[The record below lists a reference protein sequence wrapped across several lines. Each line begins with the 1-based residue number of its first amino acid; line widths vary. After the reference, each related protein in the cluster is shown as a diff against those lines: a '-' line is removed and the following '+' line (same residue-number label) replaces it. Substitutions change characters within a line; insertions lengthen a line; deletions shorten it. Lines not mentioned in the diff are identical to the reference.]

1 MEPIEQVELPNI
13 DPRWEKIEAEHTKAS
28 ILMDRIRAADGLLA
42 TFPKEAMGDGVKE
55 ETPKR
60 VAKMWNELLA
70 GYDKDPA
77 EILSKTFDV
86 DAGGD
91 VNGNGIVIVKDIPLF
106 SQCEHH
112 LVPFYGRVHIA
123 YIPRNKVVGLSK
135 FARLVECFGRRLQ
148 VQERLTKQIM
158 DAIVTNLDPIG
169 VMVIIEAEHMCMTMR
184 GIQKPGTKTVTSR
197 VSGVFFDK
205 PEARAEA
212 LALLER

>member
-1 MEPIEQVELPNI
+1 MAARSNFM
-13 DPRWEKIEAEHTKAS
+13 A
-28 ILMDRIRAADGLLA
+28 RIRAADGLLD

-55 ETPKR
+55 ETPLR
-60 VAKMWNELLA
+60 VAKMWDELLA

-112 LVPFYGRVHIA
+112 LVPFYGKVNIA

-135 FARLVECFGRRLQ
+135 FARLVECYGRRLQ
-148 VQERLTKQIM
+148 VQERLTKQIT
-158 DAIVTNLDPIG
+158 DAINQYLDPIG
-169 VMVIIEAEHMCMTMR
+169 VMVVIKAEHMCMTMR

-212 LALLER
+212 MELMK

>member
-1 MEPIEQVELPNI
+1 MEPIEQVDSPCS
-13 DPRWEKIEAEHTKAS
+13 DPRWDKLQQEQKKAS
-28 ILMDRIRAADGLLA
+28 ILMSRIKAADGLLT
-42 TFPKEAMGDGVKE
+42 TFPEEAMGDGVKE
-55 ETPKR
+55 ETPMR
-60 VAKMWNELLA
+60 VAKMWDELLS
-70 GYDKDPA
+70 GYDKDPT
-77 EILSKTFDV
+77 EILSKQFDV

-91 VNGNGIVIVKDIPLF
+91 INGNGIVIVKDIPLF

-112 LVPFYGRVHIA
+112 LVPFYGKVHIA

-158 DAIVTNLDPIG
+158 DAIVKNLDPIG
-169 VMVIIEAEHMCMTMR
+169 VMVVVEAEHMCMTMR

-212 LALLER
+212 MELMK

>member
-1 MEPIEQVELPNI
+1 MNPIEQVGLPLS
-13 DPRWEKIEAEHTKAS
+13 DPRWKKIEAEHTKAS
-28 ILMDRIRAADGLLA
+28 NFMERIRAADCMLK

-55 ETPKR
+55 ETPNR
-60 VAKMWNELLA
+60 VAKMWDELLA
-70 GYDKDPA
+70 GYDKDPG

-91 VNGNGIVIVKDIPLF
+91 TNGNGIVIVKDIPLF

-112 LVPFYGRVHIA
+112 LVPFYGKVHIA
-123 YIPRNKVVGLSK
+123 YIPRTKVVGLSK
-135 FARLVECFGRRLQ
+135 FARLVECYGRRLQ
-148 VQERLTKQIM
+148 VQERLTKQIA
-158 DAIVTNLDPIG
+158 DAINQYLDPIG
-169 VMVIIEAEHMCMTMR
+169 VMVVIEAEHMCMTMR

-212 LALLER
+212 LELLK

>member
-1 MEPIEQVELPNI
+1 MEPIELPIVDPKWGQV
-13 DPRWEKIEAEHTKAS
+13 EAEHTKAS
-28 ILMDRIRAADGLLA
+28 IFMDRIRAADKLLA

-91 VNGNGIVIVKDIPLF
+91 TNGNGIVIVKDIPLF

-112 LVPFYGRVHIA
+112 LVPFYGKVSIA
-123 YIPRNKVVGLSK
+123 YIPRHKVVGLSK
-135 FARLVECFGRRLQ
+135 FARLVECYGRRLQ
-148 VQERLTKQIM
+148 VQERLTKQIA
-158 DAIVTNLDPIG
+158 DAIEEYLDPIG
-169 VMVIIEAEHMCMTMR
+169 VMVVIEAEHMCMTMR

-212 LALLER
+212 LELLK

>member
-1 MEPIEQVELPNI
+1 MDLF
-13 DPRWEKIEAEHTKAS
+13 
-28 ILMDRIRAADGLLA
+28 DRIRAADDLLA

-112 LVPFYGRVHIA
+112 LVPFYGKVHIA
-123 YIPRNKVVGLSK
+123 YIPQHKVVGLSK

-158 DAIVTNLDPIG
+158 DAIVENLSPIG
-169 VMVIIEAEHMCMTMR
+169 VMVVVEAEHMCMTMR

-197 VSGVFFDK
+197 VSGVFFNDAT
-205 PEARAEA
+205 ARAEA
-212 LALLER
+212 LSLIER

>member
-1 MEPIEQVELPNI
+1 MDEKLEQLE
-13 DPRWEKIEAEHTKAS
+13 EEQKKAS
-28 ILMDRIRAADGLLA
+28 VLMNRIKAADGLLA

-55 ETPKR
+55 ETPLR
-60 VAKMWNELLA
+60 VAKMWNELLS

-77 EILSKTFDV
+77 EILSKQFDV

-91 VNGNGIVIVKDIPLF
+91 TNGNGIVIVKDIPLF

-112 LVPFYGRVHIA
+112 LVPFYGKVHIA
-123 YIPRNKVVGLSK
+123 YIPRHKVVGLSK

-148 VQERLTKQIM
+148 VQERLTKQVM
-158 DAIVTNLDPIG
+158 DAIVENLDPIG
-169 VMVIIEAEHMCMTMR
+169 VMVVIEAEHMCMTMR

-197 VSGVFFDK
+197 VSGVFFDN
-205 PEARAEA
+205 PSARAEA

>member
-1 MEPIEQVELPNI
+1 MSTL
-13 DPRWEKIEAEHTKAS
+13 K
-28 ILMDRIRAADGLLA
+28 RIKAADMLLK
-42 TFPKEAMGDGVKE
+42 TFPPKALGDGVEE

-60 VAKMWNELLA
+60 VAKMWDELLK
-70 GYDKDPA
+70 GYDQDPK
-77 EILSKTFDV
+77 EILSKQFDV

-112 LVPFYGRVHIA
+112 LVPFYGKVHIA

-158 DAIVTNLDPIG
+158 DAIVENLNPIG
-169 VMVIIEAEHMCMTMR
+169 TMVVVEAEHMCMTMR
-184 GIQKPGTKTVTSR
+184 GIQKPGTKTITSR
-197 VSGVFFDK
+197 VDGVFFDK
-205 PEARAEA
+205 PEAREEA
-212 LALLER
+212 LQLIRR

>member
-1 MEPIEQVELPNI
+1 MNLTE
-13 DPRWEKIEAEHTKAS
+13 
-28 ILMDRIRAADGLLA
+28 RIKAADSLLA

-60 VAKMWNELLA
+60 VAKMWNELLK
-70 GYDKDPA
+70 GYEQDPA

-112 LVPFYGRVHIA
+112 LVPFYGKVHIA
-123 YIPRNKVVGLSK
+123 YIPRNRVVGLSK

-158 DAIVTNLDPIG
+158 DAIIKYLDPIG
-169 VMVIIEAEHMCMTMR
+169 VMVVIKAEHMCMTMR
-184 GIQKPGTKTVTSR
+184 GIQKPGTQTITSR
-197 VSGVFFDK
+197 IYGVFFDK
-205 PEARAEA
+205 PEAREEA
-212 LALLER
+212 LRLINE

>member
-1 MEPIEQVELPNI
+1 
-13 DPRWEKIEAEHTKAS
+13 
-28 ILMDRIRAADGLLA
+28 MDITERIKAADMLLS

-112 LVPFYGRVHIA
+112 LVPFYGKVNIA

-158 DAIVTNLDPIG
+158 DAIVDNLNPIG
-169 VMVIIEAEHMCMTMR
+169 VMVVIEAEHMCMTMR

>member
-1 MEPIEQVELPNI
+1 MEQEELSYS
-13 DPRWEKIEAEHTKAS
+13 DPKWDKLQKEHEKAT
-28 ILMDRIRAADGLLA
+28 ILMERIKAADGLLK
-42 TFPKEAMGDGVKE
+42 TFPTAAMGDGVKE

-60 VAKMWNELLA
+60 VAKMWNELLD
-70 GYDKDPA
+70 GYNKNPA

-112 LVPFYGRVHIA
+112 LVPFFGKVHIA

-135 FARLVECFGRRLQ
+135 FARLVECYGRRLQ

-158 DAIVTNLDPIG
+158 DAIVENLDPIG
-169 VMVIIEAEHMCMTMR
+169 VMVVIEAEHMCMTMR

-197 VSGVFFDK
+197 VHGVFFDK
-205 PEARAEA
+205 PETRQEA
-212 LALLER
+212 LNLIGGIK

>member
-1 MEPIEQVELPNI
+1 MDLKEPELPYG
-13 DPRWEKIEAEHTKAS
+13 DPLWEKVQKEHEAQLT
-28 ILMDRIRAADGLLA
+28 LMNRIRAADGLLS
-42 TFPKEAMGDGVKE
+42 TFPEEAMGDGVKE

-112 LVPFYGRVHIA
+112 LVPFYGKVSIA
-123 YIPRNKVVGLSK
+123 YIPRTKVVGLSK
-135 FARLVECFGRRLQ
+135 FARLVECYGRRLQ
-148 VQERLTKQIM
+148 VQERLTKQIA
-158 DAIVTNLDPIG
+158 DAINQYLDPIG
-169 VMVIIEAEHMCMTMR
+169 VMVVVEAEHMCMTMR

-212 LALLER
+212 MELMK

>member
-1 MEPIEQVELPNI
+1 MNPIEQVELPCS
-13 DPRWEKIEAEHTKAS
+13 DPKWEELQEEQRKAS
-28 ILMDRIRAADGLLA
+28 ILMDRIRAADGLLK

-55 ETPKR
+55 ETPLR
-60 VAKMWNELLA
+60 VAKMWNELLD
-70 GYDKDPA
+70 GYNKDPK
-77 EILSKTFDV
+77 EILSKQFDV

-91 VNGNGIVIVKDIPLF
+91 VNGNGIVVVKDIPLF

-158 DAIVTNLDPIG
+158 DAIVENLNPIG
-169 VMVIIEAEHMCMTMR
+169 VMVVVEAEHMCMTMR

-212 LALLER
+212 LSLIER

>member
-1 MEPIEQVELPNI
+1 MNPIEQVELPCS
-13 DPRWEKIEAEHTKAS
+13 DPKWEELQEEQRKAS
-28 ILMDRIRAADGLLA
+28 ILMDRIRAADGLLK

-55 ETPKR
+55 ETPLR

-112 LVPFYGRVHIA
+112 LIPFYGKVHIA
-123 YIPRNKVVGLSK
+123 YIPQNKVVGLSK

-158 DAIVTNLDPIG
+158 DAIVENLDPIG
-169 VMVIIEAEHMCMTMR
+169 VMVVVEAEHMCMTMR

-197 VSGVFFDK
+197 VSGVFFNDAS
-205 PEARAEA
+205 ARAEA
-212 LALLER
+212 LELLK